1 MESSAGRVNDRVILL
16 ETERVRLRRF
26 GLDDVDRLVELDSD
40 PEVMRWISYGQ
51 PSPRS
56 HYEAVVPRLLAQYGA
71 TPLLGVW
78 VAETRVDHAFVGWFH
93 LRPDRIDPDEQEL
106 GYRLRR
112 SVWGQGLATEV
123 GRALVAHGFGTVG
136 ADKLSARALVGN
148 AGSRRVMEKCGFA
161 LEREFTWPE
170 EWLPGRSEDERRG
183 VKYSLMRSQWQV
195 PRA

>member
-1 MESSAGRVNDRVILL
+1 M
-16 ETERVRLRRF
+16 RLRRF
-26 GLDDVDRLVELDSD
+26 RPDDVDRLVDLDSD

-56 HYEAVVPRLLAQYGA
+56 HYETVMPRLLAQYEA

-78 VAETRVDHAFVGWFH
+78 AAETRADDAFIGWFH

-106 GYRLRR
+106 GYRLQRL
-112 SVWGQGLATEV
+112 VWGQGLATEV
-123 GRALVAHGFGTVG
+123 GRALVAHGFGAVNAG
-136 ADKLSARALVGN
+136 KLSARALVGN
-148 AGSRRVMEKCGFA
+148 VGSRRVMEKCGFA
-161 LEREFTWPE
+161 IEGEFTWPE

-183 VKYSLMRSQWQV
+183 VKYSLTRSQWQA

>member
-78 VAETRVDHAFVGWFH
+78 AAETRVDHAFVGWFH

-161 LEREFTWPE
+161 LEREVLLVG
-170 EWLPGRSEDERRG
+170 EWD
-183 VKYSLMRSQWQV
+183 
-195 PRA
+195 